1 MSALGLALIS
11 LYSSSTL
18 SSRRSQPTCPSPCP
32 STSSSGNFSHLKW
45 TPPTPPTR
53 YCHRQPAPP
62 RKLSTLRHIS
72 KVSAAPLMIKSLITK
87 ASGKA
92 KGLMKKPR
100 ILHRRQRPSTGWL
113 SHSCRFDGYVQLEDN
128 DAGHHELHELM
139 LLSCQTQ
146 TA

>member
-32 STSSSGNFSHLKW
+32 STTSSGNFSHLKW
-45 TPPTPPTR
+45 TPPTPPTKHR
-53 YCHRQPAPP
+53 HRQPAPP
-62 RKLSTLRHIS
+62 RKPSTLRQIP
-72 KVSAAPLMIKSLITK
+72 KVSAAPLMIKSFLLK

-100 ILHRRQRPSTGWL
+100 IFHRRQRPSKGWL
-113 SHSCRFDGYVQLEDN
+113 KHSCGFEGYIELEND
-128 DAGHHELHELM
+128 DAGHHELHELVV
-139 LLSCQTQ
+139 LSRQPQ
-146 TA
+146 AA

>member
-1 MSALGLALIS
+1 MSSLGLAFIYLS
-11 LYSSSTL
+11 SSSTP

-32 STSSSGNFSHLKW
+32 PTHLKW
-45 TPPTPPTR
+45 TPPPPPTKYR
-53 YCHRQPAPP
+53 PRQPASS
-62 RKLSTLRHIS
+62 RKPSTLRQIS

-100 ILHRRQRPSTGWL
+100 ILHRRQRPSAGWL
-113 SHSCRFDGYVQLEDN
+113 SHSCRSDGYVQLEGN
-128 DAGHHELHELM
+128 DAEHHELHELM
-139 LLSCQTQ
+139 LLSRQTQ

>member
-1 MSALGLALIS
+1 MSSLGLAFIYLS
-11 LYSSSTL
+11 SSSTP

-32 STSSSGNFSHLKW
+32 PTHLKW
-45 TPPTPPTR
+45 TPPTPPTKYR
-53 YCHRQPAPP
+53 HCQPASS
-62 RKLSTLRHIS
+62 RKPSTLRQIS

-100 ILHRRQRPSTGWL
+100 ILHHRQRPSTGWL
-113 SHSCRFDGYVQLEDN
+113 SHSCRFDGYIQLEDN